1 MPQKKI
7 SSKAVWAVSAAVI
20 TVVILLIL
28 LFIAQKPAVQQ
39 ESIVLPPAQGT
50 QTEETVSPSDI
61 TEHNPENQYFEVTNE
76 NVLMALQSLN
86 RPVAYHQAY
95 SVVVGSDDQRA
106 VRSVDFWINGPFI
119 HAEISDGQNTR
130 SIISDGS
137 TAYLWYQNEDSYISV
152 SLTDGLAVEDL
163 MGLPDFDAYLMLQ
176 QADVVDSGYLVL
188 EDPAVQCIYVCTQ
201 DEISGTSRYWVN
213 LDNGLLFQSDVLENS
228 NQVYTIK
235 QTVFEALAMEDES
248 FHDRFQLPD
257 GTKPFIVVREM
268 PQP

>member
-20 TVVILLIL
+20 IVVIFLIL
-28 LFIAQKPAVQQ
+28 MFATQKPATKQ
-39 ESIVLPPAQGT
+39 ESIVLPPVQEE
-50 QTEETVSPSDI
+50 QTENSISPSD
-61 TEHNPENQYFEVTNE
+61 TPEHNAENQYFEVNNE

-86 RPVAYHQAY
+86 RPAAYHQTY
-95 SVVVGSDDQRA
+95 SVTVGSDDQRA
-106 VRSVDFWINGPFI
+106 VHTVDFWMNGPYI
-119 HAEISDGQNTR
+119 HAEISDDQNIR
-130 SIISDGS
+130 SIISDGN
-137 TAYLWYQNEDSYISV
+137 TAYLWYQHDKTYISV

-163 MGLPDFDAYLMLQ
+163 MGLPDFDAYLQLQ
-176 QADVVDSGYLVL
+176 QTDVIDSGYLVL

-213 LDNGLLFQSDVLENS
+213 LENGLLYQSDALENS
-228 NQVYTIK
+228 NQIYTIK
-235 QTVFEALAMEDES
+235 QTVFEELAMEDES
-248 FHDRFQLPD
+248 FQDRFQLPD